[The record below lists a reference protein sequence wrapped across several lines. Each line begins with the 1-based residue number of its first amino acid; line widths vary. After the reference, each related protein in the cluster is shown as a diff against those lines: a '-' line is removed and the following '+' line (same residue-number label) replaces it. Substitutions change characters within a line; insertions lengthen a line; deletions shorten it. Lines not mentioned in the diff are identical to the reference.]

1 MIEAFDDETLGGDR
15 AMFHGNNKEDIQSL
29 LEGFQAELIRVSDSV
44 AKVDSMLCVPMLGK
58 CRLRIFSSI
67 VHLGEISFR
76 RFCWS
81 RTRQGGR

>member
-15 AMFHGNNKEDIQSL
+15 AMFRGINKADIQSL

-58 CRLRIFSSI
+58 CR
-67 VHLGEISFR
+67 V
-76 RFCWS
+76 
-81 RTRQGGR
+81 